1 MPSENSNIVGIKPTV
16 GLTSRH
22 LVVPIS
28 QHQDTIGPMARTV
41 KDAAKLLQIIAGPD
55 SKDNYT
61 SANPFGSDLPDYA
74 SACDPSALKGKRI
87 GIPRNVL
94 EEFLDDS
101 RTPIRDAFDAAVS
114 VIAESGA
121 TLVDNANYTALDEFL
136 TSPIPLEMMSADFVS
151 DLASYLSQLKTNPND
166 LHNLEDVREF
176 THQFPLE
183 SYPDRDTDVWDTA
196 IAAGINNTSPEF
208 WPMYQRNLYM
218 GGEGGVL
225 GALASHK
232 LDAIILPTGVAPD
245 FPALVGSPVISVPMG
260 AWPEDT
266 EVEYGPRGELVKR
279 GPGFPIGLS
288 FLGDLWG
295 EESLI
300 GTAYAY
306 EQASMERGKLKRH
319 VQPKTELEDVK

>member
-1 MPSENSNIVGIKPTV
+1 MT
-16 GLTSRH
+16 
-22 LVVPIS
+22 
-28 QHQDTIGPMARTV
+28 RTV
-41 KDAAKLLQIIAGPD
+41 KDAAKLLQAVAGPD
-55 SKDNYT
+55 PNDNYT

-74 SACDPSALKGKRI
+74 SACDPTALKGKRI

-94 EEFLDDS
+94 EEYLGVDS
-101 RTPIRDAFDAAVS
+101 TPIRDAFDAAVS

-121 TLVDNANYTALDEFL
+121 TLVDNANYTALDQFL
-136 TSPIPLEMMSADFVS
+136 TSPTPLDVLGADFVN

-166 LHNLEDVREF
+166 LHTLEDVREF
-176 THQFPLE
+176 TQKFSLE
-183 SYPDRDTDVWDTA
+183 DYPDRNTEEWDNA

-208 WPMYQRNLYM
+208 WPMYQNNLYM

-225 GALASHK
+225 GALARYE
-232 LDAIILPTGVAPD
+232 LDAIILPTSFAPD

-260 AWPEDT
+260 VWPEDT
-266 EVEYGPRGELVKR
+266 EVEYDPRGELVSR

-288 FLGDLWG
+288 FLGGLWC

-306 EQASMERGKLKRH
+306 EQASMERGKLRRY